1 MDACRAFPL
10 VIIDPFLFH
19 RDRDRYSWNI
29 RRRCGR
35 GQMGIG
41 NDETT
46 RIAALNQG
54 LITGHS
60 VFCYGVGAFGQV
72 FKSIRPAHICS
83 QVCFFD
89 LCIAVPQRNMD
100 ACRAFPFVIVD
111 PFLFHRDGDCYSGH
125 IRRRCG
131 QIGIGNDE
139 VSVCILIVGRFISF

>member
-1 MDACRAFPL
+1 MHGWAF
-10 VIIDPFLFH
+10 
-19 RDRDRYSWNI
+19 I
-29 RRRCGR
+29 R
-35 GQMGIG
+35 IG

-72 FKSIRPAHICS
+72 FKKYTSSPYLQS
-83 QVCFFD
+83 GLLFD

-100 ACRAFPFVIVD
+100 ACRAFPLVIID
-111 PFLFHRDGDCYSGH
+111 PFLFHRDRDRYSGH